1 MTRHRRHLTAL
12 ALCALAATAGSG
24 CASATDFTSAK
35 MDHDIARTY
44 ANYLRLQQTTEGHA
58 APAAPMVS
66 ARCGRGGRLAGST
79 GAGKDWQCVITN
91 QANGRIT
98 HTRYDV
104 VARPTACYTAT
115 SPDFGAQFIR
125 TATGKQTANPLY
137 QFDGC
142 LPG

>member
-1 MTRHRRHLTAL
+1 MTRRRRHLTAL
-12 ALCALAATAGSG
+12 ALCTMTVAAGSG
-24 CASATDFTSAK
+24 CTSATDFTSAK

-44 ANYLRLQQTTEGHA
+44 ANYLRLQQTTEGQ
-58 APAAPMVS
+58 APPGAPMVS

-79 GAGKDWQCVITN
+79 GAGKDWRCVISN
-91 QANGRIT
+91 QANGRT
-98 HTRYDV
+98 TQTRYDV

-125 TATGKQTANPLY
+125 TDTGAKTANPLY

>member
-1 MTRHRRHLTAL
+1 MSRHRRHLTAL
-12 ALCALAATAGSG
+12 ALCALATAAGSG

-35 MDHDIARTY
+35 MDRDIARTY
-44 ANYLRLQQTTEGHA
+44 ANYLRVQQTTEGHA
-58 APAAPMVS
+58 PPTAPMVS

-79 GAGKDWQCVITN
+79 GAGKDWQCVISN
-91 QANGRIT
+91 EVNGHIN

-125 TATGKQTANPLY
+125 TATGTKTANPLY

>member
-12 ALCALAATAGSG
+12 TLCGLAAAAGPG

-35 MDHDIARTY
+35 LDHDIARTY
-44 ANYLRLQQTTEGHA
+44 ANYLRLQQTTEGHVPPD
-58 APAAPMVS
+58 APKVS
-66 ARCGRGGRLAGST
+66 ARCGRSGRLAGST
-79 GAGKDWQCVITN
+79 GAGKDWRCVISN
-91 QANGRIT
+91 QVNGRIT
-98 HTRYDV
+98 DTRYDV

-115 SPDFGAQFIR
+115 SPDFDAQLIR
-125 TATGKQTANPLY
+125 TATGNKTANPLY